1 MIETRSLPRQAL
13 LARYAGN
20 GAYTDCFAAE
30 LDGSIDCARYVEAF
44 YTTPLFRAERLILR
58 LAIEAP
64 STDEQAHLLA
74 SGAIDRFAAWR
85 VEDRAPDQLL
95 MCDIRGST
103 RSWFMVE
110 RLTRRRNRSTSVPPS
125 CQPRC
130 GDHCSDGCSPFTCCT
145 RGRCCCQRAGDS
157 PTESGT
163 PGHDSRRRR
172 CVVGRGG
179 RTRPG
184 GKRLSSRRLG
194 LDAVNCLEQFWRS
207 HRRRFASWTRVVRS
221 AAVASAQRLPL
232 D

>member
-1 MIETRSLPRQAL
+1 MPMIETRSLPRQAL

-110 RLTRRRNRSTSVPPS
+110 RLTDGAAPRTRLYFGSAVVSAAMRRPLFRWLLAFHVLYSRALLLSARRRLANGIR
-125 CQPRC
+125 
-130 GDHCSDGCSPFTCCT
+130 D
-145 RGRCCCQRAGDS
+145 
-157 PTESGT
+157 
-163 PGHDSRRRR
+163 PG
-172 CVVGRGG
+172 
-179 RTRPG
+179 P
-184 GKRLSSRRLG
+184 
-194 LDAVNCLEQFWRS
+194 
-207 HRRRFASWTRVVRS
+207 
-221 AAVASAQRLPL
+221 
-232 D
+232 